1 MNERMNGTEDGPAL
15 LGMDRMLREYFQSE
29 MPNPWPRLQP
39 PIPVAVRRP
48 VLRFTRSFRRLALAA
63 AIALALF
70 GYWAV
75 ARYFPQSGSTPG
87 IGGPEIG
94 KNIGH
99 RQQLVPV
106 EQQQTPSGAVKIFE
120 EQLPTS
126 RVINVIGATETKGS
140 R

>member
-1 MNERMNGTEDGPAL
+1 MTERMNGTEDGPAL
-15 LGMDRMLREYFQSE
+15 LGMDRMLREYFHSE
-29 MPNPWPRLQP
+29 MPDPWPRLTP
-39 PIPVAVRRP
+39 PIPVPVRRP

-75 ARYFPQSGSTPG
+75 ARYFPQNGTTPA
-87 IGGPEIG
+87 IGGHEIG
-94 KNIGH
+94 QNPGH
-99 RQQLVPV
+99 KQQLVPV

-120 EQLPTS
+120 EQLPQS
-126 RVINVIGATETKGS
+126 RVINAIGATETKGT